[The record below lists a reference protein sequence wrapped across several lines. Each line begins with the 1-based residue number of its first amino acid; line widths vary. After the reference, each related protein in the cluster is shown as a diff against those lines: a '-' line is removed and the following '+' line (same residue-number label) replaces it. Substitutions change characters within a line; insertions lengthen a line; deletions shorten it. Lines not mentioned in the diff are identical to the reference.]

1 MWLWWLLFAVPQR
14 LDARHPALLR
24 PRRPQAEGGVPAR
37 LTGGR
42 GATVGR
48 LSGDPGRGA
57 ARSAVSGPCLLCGR
71 RLGRAAL
78 GPRPLPIGPR
88 RHVPAISWGQPG
100 RRGLGVCGCSHPARG
115 SPAVPTASC
124 ILPLLVGRA
133 VGTLWLVY
141 FALVG
146 RTMSVEDSGSWKTEI
161 LQRSVLSLHLLVF
174 CFREGLGRR
183 TAYLFL
189 NFFCLQSPVGSL
201 RIFIAD
207 LLDRWKTK

>member
-1 MWLWWLLFAVPQR
+1 MAFVCCPAKAGCPPPCPPAPQET
-14 LDARHPALLR
+14 P
-24 PRRPQAEGGVPAR
+24 
-37 LTGGR
+37 GR
-42 GATVGR
+42 GRGPRPLDWRAWRDCWAAVGR
-48 LSGDPGRGA
+48 PGRGA

-100 RRGLGVCGCSHPARG
+100 LRGLGVCGCSHPARG